1 MGFAEEFAINCRLF
15 PRLPARLSARARASQ
30 RCSVGGGG
38 GRGVKRGTDRA
49 ENHKG
54 IRIAFGIRHP
64 LYNLLNSLIELELFE
79 RLKVTG

>member
-15 PRLPARLSARARASQ
+15 PRGGSVRPRASQ

-64 LYNLLNSLIELELFE
+64 LYNLLNSISEPELFE